1 MFGGE
6 LRQCFCLLQQ
16 LLNGLSF
23 EGGSVNFF
31 HRASLPYLSDLGVQ
45 FMGSSIYHPLT
56 KIVQLR
62 FDCEVYD
69 IGLHLANDRRASL
82 DCCESWI
89 ARRALSFF
97 VTLLHHLL
105 AFRWGELCTTGVRT
119 SVA

>member
-45 FMGSSIYHPLT
+45 FMGSSIDDTRLFMDWRRTLSH
-56 KIVQLR
+56 V
-62 FDCEVYD
+62 
-69 IGLHLANDRRASL
+69 GDR
-82 DCCESWI
+82 
-89 ARRALSFF
+89 LSER
-97 VTLLHHLL
+97 L
-105 AFRWGELCTTGVRT
+105 E
-119 SVA
+119 